1 MLLFMMIRTQG
12 STSTLCT
19 LLVVVVVLVEVVVVM
34 LVVVVVQMVMCAAA
48 GLGRAQPS
56 RTGELPPAAPAPA
69 PAAECGGSAVNTTAP
84 PRQQQNTAQH
94 CSTAALQQRVLATAG
109 ASQPILELGPAGAA
123 SPGAT
128 TQPPPQTSRMQQI

>member
-1 MLLFMMIRTQG
+1 MLLFMMIRSLG

-19 LLVVVVVLVEVVVVM
+19 LLEVVVVLAVVLVVE
-34 LVVVVVQMVMCAAA
+34 VVVVQMVMCAAA

-56 RTGELPPAAPAPA
+56 RTGQLPPAAPAPA

-128 TQPPPQTSRMQQI
+128 TQPPPQNQPQLI